1 MKDIMIKLTGHQ
13 LNADSTVSDQIEFIT
28 EAKVYQKGDATYI
41 TYEEGEMS
49 GLENVRT
56 TLRIGNDGDV
66 RMKRFGRTLMMD
78 TVMEFQKGKRFNSLY
93 QTPFGPL
100 KIEILTNRIVN
111 TIRPGDCTG
120 SLSIDYDIALKG
132 ISDAHNMLHIE
143 LYDPPGKN
151 PQPQK
156 PN

>member
-111 TIRPGDCTG
+111 TIRPDDCTG

-151 PQPQK
+151 SQSQK